1 MEQPPDSQGSQ
12 LPTLQDANIYPQNR
26 VVTYPNETN
35 QPVYTSQSNAE
46 FVKDREL
53 VSSHII
59 QDGASNF
66 VEGKEL
72 GRKAETDAM
81 YGETT
86 EMVVATPE
94 SSRQIVQTPDTAT
107 GVQTSEA
114 TGEIVANADATRPG
128 YGDRIAVAVP
138 IVSPHLTT
146 VVDASAP
153 VVLVPDA
160 NVRPV
165 LPTQPS
171 PQLINSRDLI
181 SSVIDSTRHAMP
193 AALSNV
199 SARQK
204 ISSSSDS
211 SKRQPLPTPP
221 LPVYRPVSKPEVH
234 HVNSSLKQL
243 IKNPVLRE
251 GINVS
256 SGGIYA
262 DNYQY
267 FLKADG
273 TVSRVV
279 SASNQGVTN
288 QTIGYIEKREVDSQ
302 VDNKRYIES
311 KDLVNAQNISN
322 VRYVQDSEASI
333 AVPAPVTYIDNKLLK
348 EQQQQQETNST
359 EFVIEQRIGEI
370 RYVQNSEDTV
380 AEPMPVAYADSRILQ
395 QVQPE
400 TATFNH
406 PSHTQVIVEYS
417 NRVVNS
423 SGNETIPM
431 SHAIVS
437 YPENRP
443 LVPPSAV
450 AEEGHKDVPENL
462 HGVVNTVVNDTV
474 KAAIESSGIVPPTT
488 EQTSDLRT
496 TIDNHIN
503 HVEMQQNAKRVNGDL
518 ETLQTENNENSKV
531 NEQVS
536 AGPECETNNSLVH
549 MKR

>member
-1 MEQPPDSQGSQ
+1 MEQPPGSQ
-12 LPTLQDANIYPQNR
+12 LPTLQDANIYPENR
-26 VVTYPNETN
+26 VVTYPSETN

-46 FVKDREL
+46 FVTNREL
-53 VSSHII
+53 VSPHII

-81 YGETT
+81 YGKST

-107 GVQTSEA
+107 GAQTSEA
-114 TGEIVANADATRPG
+114 TGEIVANADATQPG
-128 YGDRIAVAVP
+128 DGDRIAVAVP
-138 IVSPHLTT
+138 IVSPHVTA

-165 LPTQPS
+165 LPPQPP

-199 SARQK
+199 GARQK

-211 SKRQPLPTPP
+211 SKRQPPTPP

-243 IKNPVLRE
+243 ITNPVLRE

-279 SASNQGVTN
+279 SAPTQGAIN

-302 VDNKRYIES
+302 VDNKRYIDS
-311 KDLVNAQNISN
+311 KELVNAQSISN

-348 EQQQQQETNST
+348 QQQQQQQQQQETNST
-359 EFVIEQRIGEI
+359 EFVNEQRIGEI

-380 AEPMPVAYADSRILQ
+380 AVPMPVAYADSRILQ

-536 AGPECETNNSLVH
+536 GPGCETNNSLVH

>member
-1 MEQPPDSQGSQ
+1 MEQPPGSQ
-12 LPTLQDANIYPQNR
+12 LSTLQDANIYPENR
-26 VVTYPNETN
+26 VVTYPSETN

-46 FVKDREL
+46 FVTNREL
-53 VSSHII
+53 VSPHI

-114 TGEIVANADATRPG
+114 TGEIVANADTTQPG

-138 IVSPHLTT
+138 IVSPHVTA

-165 LPTQPS
+165 VPPQPP
-171 PQLINSRDLI
+171 PQLINTRDLI

-211 SKRQPLPTPP
+211 SKRQPPPAPP

-243 IKNPVLRE
+243 ITNPVLRG
-251 GINVS
+251 GISVS

-279 SASNQGVTN
+279 SAPTQGVTN

-302 VDNKRYIES
+302 VDNKRYIDS
-311 KDLVNAQNISN
+311 KELVNAQSISN
-322 VRYVQDSEASI
+322 VRYVQDSEASV

-348 EQQQQQETNST
+348 QQQQQQQQQQETNST
-359 EFVIEQRIGEI
+359 EFVNEQRIGEI

-380 AEPMPVAYADSRILQ
+380 AVPMPVAYADSRIVQ

-406 PSHTQVIVEYS
+406 PSHAQVIVEYS

-423 SGNETIPM
+423 SGSETIPM

-443 LVPPSAV
+443 LVPPPAV
-450 AEEGHKDVPENL
+450 AEEGHKDVPENPQ
-462 HGVVNTVVNDTV
+462 GVMNNVVNDTV

-503 HVEMQQNAKRVNGDL
+503 HVEMQQDANRVNGDAD
-518 ETLQTENNENSKV
+518 TLQTENNENSKV

-536 AGPECETNNSLVH
+536 GPECERNNSLVH

>member
-1 MEQPPDSQGSQ
+1 MEQPPGRQ
-12 LPTLQDANIYPQNR
+12 LPTLQDANIYPENR
-26 VVTYPNETN
+26 VVTYPSETN

-46 FVKDREL
+46 FVTNREL
-53 VSSHII
+53 VSPHII

-86 EMVVATPE
+86 EMVVATPG

-107 GVQTSEA
+107 GAQTSEA
-114 TGEIVANADATRPG
+114 TGEIVANADATQPG

-138 IVSPHLTT
+138 VVSPHLTT

-165 LPTQPS
+165 LPPQPS

-204 ISSSSDS
+204 VSSSSDS
-211 SKRQPLPTPP
+211 SKRQPTPAPP
-221 LPVYRPVSKPEVH
+221 LPIYRPVSKPEVH

-243 IKNPVLRE
+243 ITNPVLRE
-251 GINVS
+251 GISVSS

-279 SASNQGVTN
+279 SAPTQGAINKTV
-288 QTIGYIEKREVDSQ
+288 GYIEKREVDSQ
-302 VDNKRYIES
+302 VDKKRYIDS
-311 KDLVNAQNISN
+311 KELVNAQSISN
-322 VRYVQDSEASI
+322 VQDSEASI

-348 EQQQQQETNST
+348 QQQQQQQQQETNST
-359 EFVIEQRIGEI
+359 EFVNEQRIGEM

-380 AEPMPVAYADSRILQ
+380 AVPMPVAYADSRFVQ
-395 QVQPE
+395 HVQPE

-443 LVPPSAV
+443 LVPPVV
-450 AEEGHKDVPENL
+450 AEEGHKDVPENPQ
-462 HGVVNTVVNDTV
+462 GVMNNVVNDTV
-474 KAAIESSGIVPPTT
+474 KAAIESSGIMPPTT
-488 EQTSDLRT
+488 EQTSELRT

-503 HVEMQQNAKRVNGDL
+503 HVEMQPDANRVNGDAD
-518 ETLQTENNENSKV
+518 TLQTENNENNKV

>member
-1 MEQPPDSQGSQ
+1 MEQPPGSQ
-12 LPTLQDANIYPQNR
+12 LPALQDANIYPENR
-26 VVTYPNETN
+26 VVTYPSETN

-46 FVKDREL
+46 FVTNREL
-53 VSSHII
+53 VSPHII

-107 GVQTSEA
+107 GAQTSEA
-114 TGEIVANADATRPG
+114 TGEIVANADATQPG
-128 YGDRIAVAVP
+128 YGDRIAVTVP
-138 IVSPHLTT
+138 IVSPHVTA

-165 LPTQPS
+165 VPPQPS
-171 PQLINSRDLI
+171 PQLINTRDLI

-204 ISSSSDS
+204 VSSGSDS
-211 SKRQPLPTPP
+211 SKRQPAPAPP
-221 LPVYRPVSKPEVH
+221 LSVYRPVSKPEVH
-234 HVNSSLKQL
+234 HVNSGLKQL
-243 IKNPVLRE
+243 ITNPVLRE

-279 SASNQGVTN
+279 SAPTQGAIN

-302 VDNKRYIES
+302 VDNKRYIDS
-311 KDLVNAQNISN
+311 KELVNAQSISN

-348 EQQQQQETNST
+348 QQQQQQQQQETNST
-359 EFVIEQRIGEI
+359 EFLNEQRIGEI

-380 AEPMPVAYADSRILQ
+380 AVPMPVAYADSRILQ

-450 AEEGHKDVPENL
+450 AEEGHKDVPENPQ
-462 HGVVNTVVNDTV
+462 GVMNNVVNDTV
-474 KAAIESSGIVPPTT
+474 KAAIESSGIVSPTT

-503 HVEMQQNAKRVNGDL
+503 HVEMQSDANRVNGDL

-536 AGPECETNNSLVH
+536 GPECETNNSLVH
-549 MKR
+549 VKR